1 MEDQFSERGRN
12 KSEYNQLEEEVE
24 LNVNCT
30 NGYGGNVMACNLGF
44 FLWVNCVSVE
54 FVHSAQELIT
64 SNTWYPD
71 FANDAEKNHK

>member
-1 MEDQFSERGRN
+1 
-12 KSEYNQLEEEVE
+12 
-24 LNVNCT
+24 
-30 NGYGGNVMACNLGF
+30 MACNLGF